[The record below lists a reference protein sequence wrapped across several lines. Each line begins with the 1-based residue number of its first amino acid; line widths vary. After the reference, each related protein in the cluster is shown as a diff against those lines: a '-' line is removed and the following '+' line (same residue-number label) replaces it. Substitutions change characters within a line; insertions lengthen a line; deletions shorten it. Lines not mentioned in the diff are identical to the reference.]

1 MNRYT
6 TYLKSVGYLAQ
17 GIASQDPSEN
27 ITDRQEKVFGFD
39 QLVMNNLRVLQIGAG
54 GLGGEIAQGLVRKG
68 VGTLK
73 IFDGDTVSLSNLSR
87 QFFYKEDLCK
97 NKAICLGNNLLKESI
112 RKTQIISYPFMFQK
126 AVEDKVDISCDV
138 VICAPDNN
146 EVRIYA
152 SKLFQ
157 NKTPVIFTAL
167 DREASTGYVLI
178 QKPKGACFGCVYP
191 NAVADKREPCPNTSA
206 IIDLVKIISGFVL
219 FAVDSTV
226 MERKS
231 NWNFRQ
237 VFVNG
242 FAPEVVRITER
253 KKDCPLCGPS
263 RIGMTTKKRN
273 S

>member
-1 MNRYT
+1 MNRYIT
-6 TYLKSVGYLAQ
+6 CLKSVGYLAQ
-17 GIASQDPSEN
+17 GIISQDPSEN
-27 ITDRQEKVFGFD
+27 VTDKQEKVFGFN
-39 QLVMNNLRVLQIGAG
+39 QSVMNNLRVLQIGAG

-68 VGTLK
+68 VGTIK

-97 NKAICLGNNLLKESI
+97 NKAISLGNNLVKESI
-112 RKTQIISYPFMFQK
+112 RKTQIIAYPFMFQK
-126 AVEDKVDISCDV
+126 AIEDEVDISCDV

-146 EVRIYA
+146 EVRIYV
-152 SKLFQ
+152 SKLFY
-157 NKTPVIFTAL
+157 NKTPVVFTAL

-178 QKPKGACFGCVYP
+178 QKPKGACFGCIYP
-191 NAVADKREPCPNTSA
+191 NAVTDTREPCPNTSA
-206 IIDLVKIISGFVL
+206 IIDLVKIIAGFVL
-219 FAVDSTV
+219 FAVDASV

-242 FAPEVVRITER
+242 FAPEVVRIIER